1 MTMYVCTY
9 VHTNTSLHICFSAL
23 TYQIKRYAVTHFK
36 RCNNKNWHTRAKSSD
51 QRPRNKYKQQQKNNS
66 ANEESR
72 KCMRCTR
79 NQAKK
84 QKKYTKINKKVKI
97 IGNKLIEQRLSAQNE
112 INQLFVERC
121 LKEINTK
128 SVKKAKVKFLAVCI
142 YVCM

>member
-1 MTMYVCTY
+1 MC
-9 VHTNTSLHICFSAL
+9 VHMNIQILLCIFASYLI
-23 TYQIKRYAVTHFK
+23 YQIKRYAVTHFK

-121 LKEINTK
+121 LKERNTK